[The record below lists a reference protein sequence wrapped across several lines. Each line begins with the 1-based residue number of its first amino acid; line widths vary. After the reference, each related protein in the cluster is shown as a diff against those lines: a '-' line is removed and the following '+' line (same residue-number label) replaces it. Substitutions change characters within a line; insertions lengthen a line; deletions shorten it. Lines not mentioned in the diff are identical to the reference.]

1 MSFLSGNTKKVSVY
15 GRKAELR
22 IVNRHS
28 TFTSLQNDE
37 NDPFDFLNSR
47 SRPKTT
53 YGRSRASVLPSQ
65 LLSESSDSDGD
76 NDDDSLN
83 SQPAADQSAAYDTA
97 NSSLSFHSAC
107 SSTKSP
113 KTAIQPSSKEGQ
125 RKPLSSRVPTIKEQV
140 EVESQ
145 TSLRPRKSAAKSVQ
159 NDAAIITTPKAR
171 RTTSKRVAAESPQT
185 VRKPLRSKVSTPAS
199 SSAAPLPNESTP
211 PQSQPTGR
219 APRRAAQAARVAIE
233 DYDFTDRDMTPRR
246 PVPTKS
252 YFVEKARQL
261 AELALEE
268 EQERQQIKFSAPAS
282 KQTSDTQGRK
292 SKAPA
297 VRSNARKSIA
307 ARPRHTSA
315 LGSTRS
321 TAITISDSSLS
332 SVNGVSGS
340 AFEDGSTSQS
350 SFTLIIP
357 NYDDL
362 CIPPPERSAAAKSK
376 AKQNK
381 RVTRRIAA
389 DSDEDEDTD
398 KATEGSEDESEQDP
412 TVKLAARVADLAV
425 ADGEEVTASDSHLS
439 ALLASVC
446 QTKPNSFAEV
456 IRQLRTAASSSKTS
470 PSRRRREKIGE
481 ASYSEV
487 FKIFECSQSTS
498 STRGG
503 KQEAL
508 VLKIIP
514 ISGPNSTDDGD
525 DLPYTSPAADVE
537 REIRLMQLIG
547 REYSAT
553 ASFVSLRAAHIVRG
567 TYPAALLQA
576 WDRWDAKRR
585 TKTGEGAENIRPH
598 VLGRQQVYALIVMS
612 DGGTDLESLKV
623 KSWLQAASIF
633 WQVVAGLSEM
643 ESRYE
648 FEHRDLHWGNILVQT
663 VSQDS
668 AAPLVTETTRRKS
681 VARSKVSNTDDDAA
695 PSWLLNPSTSG
706 VKATI
711 IDFTLS
717 RASIS
722 PTTKSKSK
730 KPDVLHY
737 PFDDETLFEG
747 SGDPQ
752 FDVYREM
759 RTLTKGDWQSFNP
772 ATNLLW
778 LRYLAH
784 KLIRVKCKS
793 CKPPKP
799 TDPNAQHETQAYTSL
814 HNAAARLDAAA
825 RGFLDEVAASS
836 SGAKKSAPVAGR
848 KSLHPRAR
856 KSVLPPTASG
866 VRKGRSTMAVT
877 PLLHQVEED
886 AATVQSAAEL
896 LSFVQL

>member
-15 GRKAELR
+15 GRKAEVR
-22 IVNRHS
+22 VVNRHS

-37 NDPFDFLNSR
+37 NDPFGFLNIP
-47 SRPKTT
+47 SRPKPT
-53 YGRSRASVLPSQ
+53 YERSRASVLPSQ
-65 LLSESSDSDGD
+65 LLSESTDSDGD
-76 NDDDSLN
+76 NDDDTLD

-113 KTAIQPSSKEGQ
+113 KTALQPASKEGQ
-125 RKPLSSRVPTIKEQV
+125 RKALSSRVLTIKEHV
-140 EVESQ
+140 EVENQ
-145 TSLRPRKSAAKSVQ
+145 TSLRPRKSAAKCVQ
-159 NDAAIITTPKAR
+159 NDAAIITTPMAR
-171 RTTSKRVAAESPQT
+171 RASSKRVAAESPQT
-185 VRKPLRSKVSTPAS
+185 VRKPLRSKVSTPAI

-211 PQSQPTGR
+211 PQSQPAGR

-252 YFVEKARQL
+252 YFVDKARQL

-282 KQTSDTQGRK
+282 KRKSGTQGRN
-292 SKAPA
+292 STAPA
-297 VRSNARKSIA
+297 VRSNARKSMA

-315 LGSTRS
+315 LGSARS
-321 TAITISDSSLS
+321 TAIAISDSSMS
-332 SVNGVSGS
+332 SVNGVSES
-340 AFEDGSTSQS
+340 SFEDGSSSQS
-350 SFTLIIP
+350 SFSLIIP

-362 CIPPPERSAAAKSK
+362 CVPPPERSAAAKSK

-389 DSDEDEDTD
+389 NSDEDEDTG
-398 KATEGSEDESEQDP
+398 KATEGSDDESEQDP
-412 TVKLAARVADLAV
+412 TVKLAAQVADLAV
-425 ADGEEVTASDSHLS
+425 ADGEEVSASDCHLS
-439 ALLASVC
+439 SLLASVS
-446 QTKPNSFAEV
+446 QTKPNSFADV

-470 PSRRRREKIGE
+470 PSRRRLEKIGE

-487 FKIFECSQSTS
+487 FKIFECSQS
-498 STRGG
+498 STKGE

-514 ISGPNSTDDGD
+514 ISGLNSTDDGD

-547 REYSAT
+547 RECSAT

-612 DGGTDLESLKV
+612 DGGKDLESLKV

-663 VSQDS
+663 VSQES

-681 VARSKVSNTDDDAA
+681 VARSKVSNAGDAAA

-711 IDFTLS
+711 IDYTLS
-717 RASIS
+717 RASTS
-722 PTTKSKSK
+722 PTTKGKSK
-730 KPDVLHY
+730 KPDILYY

-747 SGDPQ
+747 SGDRQ

-759 RTLTKGDWQSFNP
+759 RTLTKGDWQNFNP
-772 ATNLLW
+772 ATNMLW

-784 KLIRVKCKS
+784 KLINVKCKT

-814 HNAAARLDAAA
+814 QNAAARLDAAA
-825 RGFLDEVAASS
+825 QGLLDQVAASS

-877 PLLHQVEED
+877 PLLHHVEED
-886 AATVQSAAEL
+886 AATVRSAAEL
-896 LSFVQL
+896 IALVQH